1 MNNETALK
9 PKASRGI
16 FPLSPALAETVAF
29 WLLVFLIWVPLVQ
42 SPMYLLYVLERTAW
56 IQYNVVSYAI
66 GYTFYFAQV
75 LCVLFALW
83 YLLSWVYAL
92 VKGERSFSFAP
103 GKLLREHPLG
113 VLFTA
118 FLVLGLVGTLRA
130 ENVAR
135 AIFGDKQR
143 VDGYFAYLSYGAI
156 ILTASLVRERRKR
169 MLLLK
174 NFLIMMMLCGV
185 LMLCQQFEA
194 PVVSEIFW
202 MKGAAFFRNSNH
214 FGYIVAI
221 AALAAAG
228 FLLFGSEKKQRV
240 RGGVLMALFLL
251 VLFYNNTLGCHV
263 AVLCAFLL
271 AALLYK
277 PSTGRWRLT
286 ALLPFAV
293 YFALL
298 VLTYLIPEGRFACA
312 FVRENLLAAS
322 EDMKFLTG
330 QLQDVGASSQV
341 SQAAGRLVLWQHT
354 LSIIAQKPLFGWGP
368 EHIAQTFTQAG
379 VLFSDSPHNEYL
391 TMAAYFGIPAALCCY
406 GGEIWLF
413 IKRVRGVKAM
423 RLTTMV
429 ALLGAFAY
437 AVSAFFGVSMSHAAS
452 YYYLMLGLVAG
463 GEAAQEAPVPCES
476 AEQKLAA

>member
-75 LCVLFALW
+75 LCVLLALW

-143 VDGYFAYLSYGAI
+143 VDGYFAYLGYGAI
-156 ILTASLVRERRKR
+156 ILTASLVREKRKR

-174 NFLIMMMLCGV
+174 NFLIMMTLCGV
-185 LMLCQQFEA
+185 LMLCQQFEM
-194 PVVSEIFW
+194 PIVSEIFW

-221 AALAAAG
+221 ATLTAAG

-286 ALLPFAV
+286 ALLPFARL
-293 YFALL
+293 FCA
-298 VLTYLIPEGRFACA
+298 ACA
-312 FVRENLLAAS
+312 YLPHPGGALCLRVRAGEPA
-322 EDMKFLTG
+322 G
-330 QLQDVGASSQV
+330 GVGGYEV
-341 SQAAGRLVLWQHT
+341 SHRPTSGCRGVVPGVAGGGAAG
-354 LSIIAQKPLFGWGP
+354 A
-368 EHIAQTFTQAG
+368 
-379 VLFSDSPHNEYL
+379 
-391 TMAAYFGIPAALCCY
+391 
-406 GGEIWLF
+406 
-413 IKRVRGVKAM
+413 
-423 RLTTMV
+423 V
-429 ALLGAFAY
+429 AAY
-437 AVSAFFGVSMSHAAS
+437 AVDHRA
-452 YYYLMLGLVAG
+452 
-463 GEAAQEAPVPCES
+463 EAAIWLGAGAYRADVHPGRRS
-476 AEQKLAA
+476 LFRLAA